1 MLVATT
7 RPGRWSLFSFTAF
20 GAFLSFFILAVRSGE
35 RGGDEFFDNL
45 WLTVPFLAA
54 YGAAVAGF
62 VLGVIAIVA
71 RGERS
76 VPVIVVSV
84 VGLLITVFG
93 VLEVLFPH

>member
-1 MLVATT
+1 MLVPTT
-7 RPGRWSLFSFTAF
+7 RPGRWSLISFAAF
-20 GAFLSFFILAVRSGE
+20 GTFLTFFVLAVRSGQ

-54 YGAAVAGF
+54 YAAAVAGF
-62 VLGVIAIVA
+62 VLGVVAIVG

-76 VPVIVVSV
+76 VSVVVVSV
-84 VGLLITVFG
+84 VGLLVTAFG